1 MKKVVSVILIL
12 VTLSICI
19 GCELQEHTY
28 IISERTCN
36 TMFSHPPEEWEEA
49 ANISYWAQGEYVS
62 ADVDEEGNLVLVLN
76 DKHIAHWK
84 RELTES
90 IKTQQDAEKRDGE
103 GYGFEYDETYTTLIY
118 NADREV
124 SFGVII
130 GLGILVPKFAIMQ
143 MLNGADPNEW
153 YVDITVKDVET
164 GITVK
169 TGRVPDDGSFGL
181 FDEDWD
187 KALGPAEQ
195 EQNNVT
201 ERR

>member
-1 MKKVVSVILIL
+1 MSVVQLLRRDLVRVNGIFLFPEFHDMDNPFVHVTVYLAVRSV
-12 VTLSICI
+12 
-19 GCELQEHTY
+19 
-28 IISERTCN
+28 
-36 TMFSHPPEEWEEA
+36 
-49 ANISYWAQGEYVS
+49 
-62 ADVDEEGNLVLVLN
+62 
-76 DKHIAHWK
+76 
-84 RELTES
+84 
-90 IKTQQDAEKRDGE
+90 
-103 GYGFEYDETYTTLIY
+103 
-118 NADREV
+118 
-124 SFGVII
+124 
-130 GLGILVPKFAIMQ
+130 
-143 MLNGADPNEW
+143 

>member
-1 MKKVVSVILIL
+1 MKKVVSAILIL
-12 VTLSICI
+12 VTLSVCI

-36 TMFSHPPEEWEEA
+36 TMFSHPPEEWEEV
-49 ANISYWAQGEYVS
+49 ANISYWIQGEYVS

-103 GYGFEYDETYTTLIY
+103 GYGFEYDETYMTLIS

-124 SFGVII
+124 SIGDII
-130 GLGILVPKFAIMQ
+130 GLGILVPEFAIMQ

-153 YVDITVKDVET
+153 HVDITVKDVET

-187 KALGPAEQ
+187 KALGPEEQ
-195 EQNNVT
+195 ENS
-201 ERR
+201 

>member
-19 GCELQEHTY
+19 GCEIQEHTY

-118 NADREV
+118 NADRELN
-124 SFGVII
+124 FGVMM
-130 GLGILVPKFAIMQ
+130 GIYMLVPEFAIMQ
-143 MLNGADPNEW
+143 MLNGTDPNEW
-153 YVDITVKDVET
+153 YIDITVKDVET

-187 KALGPAEQ
+187 KALGPEEQ
-195 EQNNVT
+195 ENS
-201 ERR
+201 